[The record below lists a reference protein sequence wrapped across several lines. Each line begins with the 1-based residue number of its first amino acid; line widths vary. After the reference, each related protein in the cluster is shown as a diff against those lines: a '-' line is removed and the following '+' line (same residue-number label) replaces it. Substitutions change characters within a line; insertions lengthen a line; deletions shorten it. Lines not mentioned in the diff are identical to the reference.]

1 MARYTGPKLELLVNL
16 AKQYSEMIK
25 HSKEE
30 VTLDNTGWLK
40 KR

>member
-25 HSKEE
+25 ASKEE
-30 VTLDNTGWLK
+30 VTLDNTGWQK